1 MQFSDKYSLALE
13 SLLERDLVKSD
24 GLAPAELQSAEERL
38 QLRLPRALA
47 DYYLLAGALDL
58 NRQHNRLYPPSALEI
73 MDQKLI
79 FMEENQA
86 VVLWGMGLQELNLPD
101 PIVFQACN
109 DLPLEWYSEEMPF
122 SDFILKMWR
131 WQFGLDPGL

>member
-1 MQFSDKYSLALE
+1 MQFSDKYSPVLE
-13 SLLERDLVKSD
+13 SLLERELTKSD
-24 GLAPAELQSAEERL
+24 GLAPAELRNAEERL
-38 QLRLPRALA
+38 QLKLPRALA

-58 NRQHNRLYPPSALEI
+58 NRQHNRLYPPSGLEI

-86 VVLWGMGLQELNLPD
+86 VVFWGMELHQLNSPD
-101 PIVFQACN
+101 PTVFQACN
-109 DLPLEWYSEEMPF
+109 NLPLEWYSEEVPF

-131 WQFGLDPGL
+131 WQYGLDPGL